1 MPDNGN
7 FARVDG
13 GNSIPPGNYR
23 IEYVTGCMRYDQD
36 TTIRFDVHAFSEDCN
51 PRNPGIFLVDYNNLP
66 SYSGGCVGATT
77 GYIVRAPG
85 NDRQTGGPGA
95 FTTQG
100 ACITEN
106 ESRPPVDFVH
116 TGGEMAF
123 RVYDENY
130 NDNSDGP
137 VVFSLTRTD
146 C

>member
-1 MPDNGN
+1 MYMH
-7 FARVDG
+7 FQKIV
-13 GNSIPPGNYR
+13 IHV
-23 IEYVTGCMRYDQD
+23 I
-36 TTIRFDVHAFSEDCN
+36 
-51 PRNPGIFLVDYNNLP
+51 LVYFQLIIIIYHP
-66 SYSGGCVGATT
+66 IQGGCVGATT

-95 FTTQG
+95 FTTQ
-100 ACITEN
+100 AECITEN